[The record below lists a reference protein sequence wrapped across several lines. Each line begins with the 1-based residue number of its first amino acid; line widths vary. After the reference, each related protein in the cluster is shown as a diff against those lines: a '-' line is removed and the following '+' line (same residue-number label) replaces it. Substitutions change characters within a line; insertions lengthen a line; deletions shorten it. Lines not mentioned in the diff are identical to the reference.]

1 MKNFLSTATTVVL
14 TLCALVLTGILVRR
28 EFFPGI
34 TATAPREVE
43 HWSQLASAGH
53 TMGPANAP
61 VRILEFSDFQCPYCA
76 RLQPTLQAI
85 RAKYPDRVAVVY
97 RHFPLADHPHAMQ
110 AALASECAA
119 AQGRFERFHDI
130 LYAAPDSIGVTTWDE
145 FARRA
150 GVPKIDTFQVCVE
163 AKQYQPRIEQDL
175 AAALSISAPGTP
187 TLIVN
192 GRMFSHNPS
201 PEHLDSEVR
210 RALRNAQLARH

>member
-130 LYAAPDSIGVTTWDE
+130 LFAAPDSISL
-145 FARRA
+145 
-150 GVPKIDTFQVCVE
+150 ISS
-163 AKQYQPRIEQDL
+163 RIAIIASQKRSSSAFDS
-175 AAALSISAPGTP
+175 LSVGSIMRVPGTGNE
-187 TLIVN
+187 TV
-192 GRMFSHNPS
+192 G
-201 PEHLDSEVR
+201 
-210 RALRNAQLARH
+210 A